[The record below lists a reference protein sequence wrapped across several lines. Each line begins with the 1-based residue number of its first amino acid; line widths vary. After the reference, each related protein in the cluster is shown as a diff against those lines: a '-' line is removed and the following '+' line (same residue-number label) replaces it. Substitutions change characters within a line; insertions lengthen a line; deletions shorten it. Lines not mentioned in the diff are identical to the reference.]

1 MKLRYFTTILSLI
14 LLMFVLSACS
24 GQKAST
30 ETSHQDTVTVKHDLG
45 ETKVPKNP
53 KKVVVLELGF
63 IDALVDTGIKPV
75 GVADDG
81 KPMFINEKVREEIK
95 GYTSVGTRAQPS
107 LEKIAALK
115 PDLIIADSSRHSGV
129 YDKLS
134 KIAPTIALKNLNAD
148 YQDTLDASATIAK
161 AVGKESEMEK
171 KLAQHNEKL
180 TSLQDKFSNQKQSIL
195 LIGNTNEEITVR
207 DENFFTSQL
216 LTKIGYTYGVG
227 DSQKSD
233 AANGESVNIKM
244 TIEQLLEKDPDVII
258 LMTGEKD
265 KLDKDGKREIEK
277 DPLWQKLNA
286 VKNHKVYE
294 VDRFAW
300 SLRRS
305 VNGANAVID
314 EIDQHILP
322 AAEKKS

>member
-1 MKLRYFTTILSLI
+1 MKLKSFVILCLLI
-14 LLMFVLSACS
+14 SVLAACS
-24 GQKAST
+24 GAGESEK
-30 ETSHQDTVTVKHDLG
+30 TSAQDTVTVKHDLG
-45 ETKVPKNP
+45 ETKVPKHP

-63 IDALVDTGIKPV
+63 IDALVDVGIKPV
-75 GVADDG
+75 GVTDDG
-81 KPMFINEKVREEIK
+81 KPKFINEKVREEIK

-107 LEKIAALK
+107 FEKIAALK

-148 YQDTLDASATIAK
+148 YEDTLDVSKTIAK
-161 AVGKESEMEK
+161 AVGKEDEMEK
-171 KLAQHNEKL
+171 KLTEHQEKL
-180 TSLQDKFSNQKQSIL
+180 DQLQKKFAGQKQSIL
-195 LIGNTNEEITVR
+195 LIGNTNEAVTVR

-216 LTKIGYTYGVG
+216 LAKIGYTYGVG

-233 AANGESVNIKM
+233 ADNGESVNIKM
-244 TIEQLLEKDPDVII
+244 TLEQLLEKDPDVMI

-265 KLDKDGKREIEK
+265 QVDQDGKRPIEK
-277 DPLWQKLNA
+277 DPLWKKLNA
-286 VKNHKVYE
+286 VKTGNVYE

-305 VNGANAVID
+305 IDGANAVID

-322 AAEKKS
+322 AVQKKS